1 MLLTLADTWMNVN
14 GCDWC
19 IVMLAC
25 PRYSTTLPNIALID
39 VEVFRA
45 NVEVLLFTF
54 REIQAVSVNLL
65 SVLPAGYRAL
75 SFLRR

>member
-25 PRYSTTLPNIALID
+25 PRYSTTLPNIALVN

-75 SFLRR
+75 SFLRS

>member
-1 MLLTLADTWMNVN
+1 MY

-25 PRYSTTLPNIALID
+25 PCYSTTLSNIALVD

-54 REIQAVSVNLL
+54 REIQAVSVDLL

>member
-1 MLLTLADTWMNVN
+1 MY

-54 REIQAVSVNLL
+54 REIQAVSVDLL